1 MLMERNGIDKLK
13 KVSIILPLVVAVI
26 FNSSVAAIDRENNSK
41 LSCGIDSY
49 YVKDMVAQDNH
60 IWLLLHDNS
69 IGKDAVACINEKTLE
84 LQACYRSGEDLEDE
98 MIIQNM
104 SVQPNGSVW
113 LDLFYPKNPKGLQYS
128 LFILQDNV
136 NVAAASNV
144 VLCENI
150 ALWENGSSL
159 CYWDSDE
166 IVKSVDIP
174 ADTEPYAISALNGR
188 PCFVDAY
195 TGKVFLLNEH
205 GKWINQYSIPV
216 SDNKVLPQ
224 GFVDFYASM
233 TSCGNEVYLS
243 YLVGPE
249 KSNSLNRGGL
259 VRLSDG
265 KRLGDTAGLIV
276 HAKKQNDDSVQL
288 YMTNGFSDNSKLKEY
303 QQLSIKSDTITE
315 ARAFQQDGDNTAI
328 YLPAEWQYRDNLGR
342 LWGWSETIRNS
353 ITCIDTD
360 SLTDTDSKFSASTD
374 YYGFLDAD
382 ESAWYGSQQQGVI
395 KSVVQLGIMN
405 GYTDGTFHPI
415 GNITLSEAIKMA
427 AVVHATCNNQTIS
440 FSASDGGK
448 WYDAYLNYC
457 VKNRIV
463 SSDEYSSLDAYA
475 TRAQIAHIFAKAT
488 SDFAVVNDIDYDY
501 IPDVSERS
509 EYADEILALYRAGI
523 STGDERT
530 RAFRPSDTIT
540 RAEAAAII
548 SRVALP
554 TTRIKIV

>member
-1 MLMERNGIDKLK
+1 MERNGIDKLK
-13 KVSIILPLVVAVI
+13 KACIILPLVVAVI
-26 FNSSVAAIDRENNSK
+26 FNSSVTAIDRENNSK

-49 YVKDMVAQDNH
+49 YVKDMIAQDDH
-60 IWLLLHDNS
+60 IWLLLHDSS
-69 IGKDAVACINEKTLE
+69 IDKDAVACINEKTLE

-144 VLCENI
+144 VLCENV

-224 GFVDFYASM
+224 EFVNFYASM

-249 KSNSLNRGGL
+249 KSNSLNAGGL

-315 ARAFQQDGDNTAI
+315 VRAFQQDGDNAAI

-360 SLTDTDSKFSASTD
+360 SLTDSDTKFSTSTD

-475 TRAQIAHIFAKAT
+475 TRAQIAHFFAKAT
-488 SDFAVVNDIDYDY
+488 SDFAVVNDVDYDY

-523 STGDERT
+523 LTGDERT
-530 RAFRPSDTIT
+530 RAFRPSDTVT

>member
-1 MLMERNGIDKLK
+1 MKRNRIDKLK
-13 KVSIILPLVVAVI
+13 KACIILPLVVAVI
-26 FNSSVAAIDRENNSK
+26 FNSSVAAIDCENNSK

-49 YVKDMVAQDNH
+49 YVKDMIAQDDH
-60 IWLLLHDNS
+60 IWLLLHDSS
-69 IGKDAVACINEKTLE
+69 IDKDAVACINEKTLE

-113 LDLFYPKNPKGLQYS
+113 LDLFYPKNPKGSQYS

-144 VLCENI
+144 VLCENV

-224 GFVDFYASM
+224 EFVNFYASM

-501 IPDVSERS
+501 ISDVSERS

-523 STGDERT
+523 LTGDERT

>member
-1 MLMERNGIDKLK
+1 MERSGIDKLK
-13 KVSIILPLVVAVI
+13 KACIILPLVVAVI

-49 YVKDMVAQDNH
+49 YVKDMIAQDDH
-60 IWLLLHDNS
+60 IWLLLHDSS
-69 IGKDAVACINEKTLE
+69 IDKDAVACINEKTLE

-113 LDLFYPKNPKGLQYS
+113 LDLFYPKNPKCSQYS

-224 GFVDFYASM
+224 EFVNFYASM

-249 KSNSLNRGGL
+249 KSNSLNTGGL

-303 QQLSIKSDTITE
+303 QQLSIKSDTITKV
-315 ARAFQQDGDNTAI
+315 RAFQQDGDNTAI

-523 STGDERT
+523 LTGDERT

>member
-1 MLMERNGIDKLK
+1 MERNGIDKLK
-13 KVSIILPLVVAVI
+13 KACIILPLVVAVI

-49 YVKDMVAQDNH
+49 YVKDMIAQDDH
-60 IWLLLHDNS
+60 IWLLLHDSS
-69 IGKDAVACINEKTLE
+69 IDKDAVACINEKTLE

-113 LDLFYPKNPKGLQYS
+113 LDLFYPKNPKGSQYS

-224 GFVDFYASM
+224 EFVNFYASM

-523 STGDERT
+523 LTGDERT

>member
-1 MLMERNGIDKLK
+1 MERNGIDKLK

-49 YVKDMVAQDNH
+49 YVKDMIAQDDH
-60 IWLLLHDNS
+60 IWFLLHDSS

-84 LQACYRSGEDLEDE
+84 LQACYRSGENLEDE

-113 LDLFYPKNPKGLQYS
+113 LDLFYPKNPKGSQYS

-150 ALWENGSSL
+150 ALWENESSL

-224 GFVDFYASM
+224 EFVNFYASM

-249 KSNSLNRGGL
+249 KSNSLNAGGL

-488 SDFAVVNDIDYDY
+488 SDFAVINDIDYDY

-523 STGDERT
+523 LTGDERT

>member
-1 MLMERNGIDKLK
+1 MERNGIDKLK
-13 KVSIILPLVVAVI
+13 KACIILPLVVAVI

-49 YVKDMVAQDNH
+49 YVKDIIAQDDH
-60 IWLLLHDNS
+60 IWLLLHDSS
-69 IGKDAVACINEKTLE
+69 IDKDAVACINEKTLE

-113 LDLFYPKNPKGLQYS
+113 LDLFYPKNPKGSQYS

-144 VLCENI
+144 VLCENV

-224 GFVDFYASM
+224 EFVNFYASM

-501 IPDVSERS
+501 ISDVSERS

-523 STGDERT
+523 LTGDERT

>member
-1 MLMERNGIDKLK
+1 MERNGIDKLK
-13 KVSIILPLVVAVI
+13 KACIILPLVVAVI

-49 YVKDMVAQDNH
+49 YVKDMIAQDDH
-60 IWLLLHDNS
+60 IWLLLHDSS
-69 IGKDAVACINEKTLE
+69 IDKDAVACINEKTLE

-113 LDLFYPKNPKGLQYS
+113 LDLFYPKNPKGSQYS

-224 GFVDFYASM
+224 EFVNFYASM

-315 ARAFQQDGDNTAI
+315 ARAFQQDGDNAAI

-360 SLTDTDSKFSASTD
+360 SLTDSDSKFSASTD

-523 STGDERT
+523 LTGDERT

>member
-1 MLMERNGIDKLK
+1 MERNGIDKLK
-13 KVSIILPLVVAVI
+13 KACIILPLVVAVI

-60 IWLLLHDNS
+60 MWLLLHDNS

-144 VLCENI
+144 VLCENV
-150 ALWENGSSL
+150 ALWENESSL

-224 GFVDFYASM
+224 EFVNFYASM

-288 YMTNGFSDNSKLKEY
+288 YMTNGFSDNSKLKEH

-315 ARAFQQDGDNTAI
+315 VRAFQQDGDNAAI

-427 AVVHATCNNQTIS
+427 AVVHAPCNNQTIS

-523 STGDERT
+523 LTGDERT

>member
-1 MLMERNGIDKLK
+1 MERNGIDKLK
-13 KVSIILPLVVAVI
+13 KACIILPLVVAVI

-49 YVKDMVAQDNH
+49 YVKDMIAQDDH
-60 IWLLLHDNS
+60 IWLLLHDSS
-69 IGKDAVACINEKTLE
+69 IDKDAVACINEKTLE

-113 LDLFYPKNPKGLQYS
+113 LDLFYPKNPKGSQYS

-144 VLCENI
+144 VLCENV

-224 GFVDFYASM
+224 EFVNFYASM

-243 YLVGPE
+243 YIVGPE

-501 IPDVSERS
+501 ISDVSERS

-523 STGDERT
+523 LTGDERT

>member
-1 MLMERNGIDKLK
+1 MERNGIDKLK
-13 KVSIILPLVVAVI
+13 KACIILPLVVAVI

-49 YVKDMVAQDNH
+49 YVKDMIAQDDH
-60 IWLLLHDNS
+60 IWLLLHDSS
-69 IGKDAVACINEKTLE
+69 IDKDAVACINEKTLE

-113 LDLFYPKNPKGLQYS
+113 LDLFYPKNPKGSQYS

-144 VLCENI
+144 VLCENV

-224 GFVDFYASM
+224 EFVNFYASM

-360 SLTDTDSKFSASTD
+360 SLTDSDTKFSTSTD

-501 IPDVSERS
+501 ISDVSERS

-523 STGDERT
+523 LTGDERT

>member
-1 MLMERNGIDKLK
+1 MERNGIDKLK
-13 KVSIILPLVVAVI
+13 KACIILPLVVAVI

-49 YVKDMVAQDNH
+49 YVKDMIAQDDH
-60 IWLLLHDNS
+60 IWLLLHDSS
-69 IGKDAVACINEKTLE
+69 IDKDAVACINEKTLE

-113 LDLFYPKNPKGLQYS
+113 LDLFYPKNPKGSQYS

-144 VLCENI
+144 VLCENV

-224 GFVDFYASM
+224 EFVNFYASM
-233 TSCGNEVYLS
+233 ASCGNEVYLS

-501 IPDVSERS
+501 ISDVSERS

-523 STGDERT
+523 LTGDERT

>member
-1 MLMERNGIDKLK
+1 MERSGIDKLK
-13 KVSIILPLVVAVI
+13 KACIILPLVVAVI

-49 YVKDMVAQDNH
+49 YVKDMIAQDDH
-60 IWLLLHDNS
+60 IWLLLHDSS
-69 IGKDAVACINEKTLE
+69 IDKDAVACINEKTLE

-144 VLCENI
+144 VLCENV

-224 GFVDFYASM
+224 EFVNFYASM

-523 STGDERT
+523 LTGDERT

>member
-1 MLMERNGIDKLK
+1 MERNGIDKLK
-13 KVSIILPLVVAVI
+13 KACIILPLVVAVI

-49 YVKDMVAQDNH
+49 YVKDMIAQDDH
-60 IWLLLHDNS
+60 IWLLLHDSS
-69 IGKDAVACINEKTLE
+69 IDKDAVACINEKTLE

-144 VLCENI
+144 VLCENV

-224 GFVDFYASM
+224 EFVNFYASM

-342 LWGWSETIRNS
+342 LWGWSEKIRNS

-360 SLTDTDSKFSASTD
+360 SLTDSDTKFSTSTD

-427 AVVHATCNNQTIS
+427 AVVHATCNNQSIS

-523 STGDERT
+523 LTGDERT

>member
-1 MLMERNGIDKLK
+1 MERNGIDKLK
-13 KVSIILPLVVAVI
+13 KACIILPLVVAVI

-49 YVKDMVAQDNH
+49 YVKDMIAQDDH
-60 IWLLLHDNS
+60 IWLLLHDSS

-144 VLCENI
+144 VLCENV

-224 GFVDFYASM
+224 EFVDFYASM

>member
-1 MLMERNGIDKLK
+1 MERNGIDKLK
-13 KVSIILPLVVAVI
+13 KACIILPLVVAVI
-26 FNSSVAAIDRENNSK
+26 FNSSVATIDRENNSK

-49 YVKDMVAQDNH
+49 YVKDMIAQDDH
-60 IWLLLHDNS
+60 IWLLLHDSS
-69 IGKDAVACINEKTLE
+69 IDKDAVACINEKTLE

-113 LDLFYPKNPKGLQYS
+113 LDLFYPKNPKGSQYS

-144 VLCENI
+144 VLCENV

-224 GFVDFYASM
+224 EFVNFYASM

-501 IPDVSERS
+501 ISDVSERS

-523 STGDERT
+523 LTGDERT

>member
-1 MLMERNGIDKLK
+1 MERNGIDKLK
-13 KVSIILPLVVAVI
+13 KACIILPLVVAVI
-26 FNSSVAAIDRENNSK
+26 FNSSVAAIDRENNSR

-49 YVKDMVAQDNH
+49 YVKDMIAQDDH
-60 IWLLLHDNS
+60 IWLLLHDSS
-69 IGKDAVACINEKTLE
+69 IDKDAVACINEKTLE

-113 LDLFYPKNPKGLQYS
+113 LDLFYPKNPKGSQYS

-144 VLCENI
+144 VLCENV

-224 GFVDFYASM
+224 EFVNFYASM

-501 IPDVSERS
+501 ISDVSERS

-523 STGDERT
+523 LTGDERT

>member
-1 MLMERNGIDKLK
+1 MERNGIDKLK
-13 KVSIILPLVVAVI
+13 KACIILPLVVAVI

-60 IWLLLHDNS
+60 MWLLLHDNS

-144 VLCENI
+144 VLCENV

-174 ADTEPYAISALNGR
+174 AGTEPYAISALNGR

-224 GFVDFYASM
+224 EFVNFYASM

-360 SLTDTDSKFSASTD
+360 SLTDSDTKFSTSTD

-440 FSASDGGK
+440 FSASDGGE

-523 STGDERT
+523 LTGDERT

>member
-1 MLMERNGIDKLK
+1 M
-13 KVSIILPLVVAVI
+13 VVAVI

-49 YVKDMVAQDNH
+49 YVKDMIAQDDH
-60 IWLLLHDNS
+60 IWLLLHDSS
-69 IGKDAVACINEKTLE
+69 IDKDAVACINEKTLE

-113 LDLFYPKNPKGLQYS
+113 LDLFYPKNPKGSQYS

-144 VLCENI
+144 VLCENV

-224 GFVDFYASM
+224 EFVNFYASM

-501 IPDVSERS
+501 ISDVSERS

-523 STGDERT
+523 LTGDERT

>member
-1 MLMERNGIDKLK
+1 MERNGIDKLK
-13 KVSIILPLVVAVI
+13 KACIILPLVVAVI

-49 YVKDMVAQDNH
+49 YVKDMIAQDDH
-60 IWLLLHDNS
+60 IWLLLHDSS
-69 IGKDAVACINEKTLE
+69 IDKDAVACINEKTLE

-113 LDLFYPKNPKGLQYS
+113 LDLFYPKNPKGSQYS

-144 VLCENI
+144 VLCENV

-224 GFVDFYASM
+224 EFVNFYASM

-303 QQLSIKSDTITE
+303 QQLSIKSDTITKV
-315 ARAFQQDGDNTAI
+315 RAFQQDGDNTAI

-342 LWGWSETIRNS
+342 LWGWSEAIRNS

-440 FSASDGGK
+440 FSASDGGE

-523 STGDERT
+523 LTGDERT

>member
-1 MLMERNGIDKLK
+1 MERNGIDKLK

-98 MIIQNM
+98 MIVQNM

-113 LDLFYPKNPKGLQYS
+113 LDLFYPKNPKCSQYS

-195 TGKVFLLNEH
+195 TGKVFLLNDH
-205 GKWINQYSIPV
+205 GKWINQYNVPV

-224 GFVDFYASM
+224 EFVNFYASM

-249 KSNSLNRGGL
+249 KSNSLNAGGL

-303 QQLSIKSDTITE
+303 QQLSIKSDTITKV
-315 ARAFQQDGDNTAI
+315 RAFQQDGDNAAI
-328 YLPAEWQYRDNLGR
+328 YLPAEWQYMDNLGR

-360 SLTDTDSKFSASTD
+360 SLIDSDTKFSTSTD

-427 AVVHATCNNQTIS
+427 AVVHATCNSQTIS

-523 STGDERT
+523 LTGDERT

>member
-1 MLMERNGIDKLK
+1 MERNGIDKLK
-13 KVSIILPLVVAVI
+13 KACIILPLVVAVI
-26 FNSSVAAIDRENNSK
+26 FNSSVAAIDCENNSK

-49 YVKDMVAQDNH
+49 YVKDIIAQDNH
-60 IWLLLHDNS
+60 IWFLLHDNS

-144 VLCENI
+144 VLCENV

-174 ADTEPYAISALNGR
+174 TGTEPYAISALNGR

-224 GFVDFYASM
+224 EFVNFYASM

-360 SLTDTDSKFSASTD
+360 SLTDSDTKFSTSTD

-440 FSASDGGK
+440 FSASDGGE

-523 STGDERT
+523 LTGDERT

>member
-1 MLMERNGIDKLK
+1 MERSGIDKLK
-13 KVSIILPLVVAVI
+13 KACIILPLVVAVI

-60 IWLLLHDNS
+60 MWLLLHDNS

-113 LDLFYPKNPKGLQYS
+113 LDLFYPKNPKCSQYS

-224 GFVDFYASM
+224 EFVNFYASM

-288 YMTNGFSDNSKLKEY
+288 YMTNCFSDNSKLKEY

-315 ARAFQQDGDNTAI
+315 ARAFQQDGDNTVI

-360 SLTDTDSKFSASTD
+360 SLTDSDTKFSTSTD

-440 FSASDGGK
+440 FSASDGGE

-523 STGDERT
+523 LTGDERT
-530 RAFRPSDTIT
+530 RAFRTSDTIT

>member
-1 MLMERNGIDKLK
+1 MERNGIDKLK
-13 KVSIILPLVVAVI
+13 KACIILPLVVAVI

-49 YVKDMVAQDNH
+49 YVKDMIAQDDH
-60 IWLLLHDNS
+60 IWLLLHDSS
-69 IGKDAVACINEKTLE
+69 IDKDAVACINEKTLE

-104 SVQPNGSVW
+104 SVQTNGSVW

-144 VLCENI
+144 VLCENV

-224 GFVDFYASM
+224 EFVNFYASM

-315 ARAFQQDGDNTAI
+315 VRAFQQGGDNAAI

-342 LWGWSETIRNS
+342 LWGWSEKIRNS
-353 ITCIDTD
+353 ITCIDAD
-360 SLTDTDSKFSASTD
+360 SLTDSDSKFSASTD

-501 IPDVSERS
+501 ISDVSERS

-523 STGDERT
+523 LTGDERT

>member
-1 MLMERNGIDKLK
+1 MDHP
-13 KVSIILPLVVAVI
+13 S
-26 FNSSVAAIDRENNSK
+26 DR
-41 LSCGIDSY
+41 
-49 YVKDMVAQDNH
+49 V
-60 IWLLLHDNS
+60 
-69 IGKDAVACINEKTLE
+69 DA
-84 LQACYRSGEDLEDE
+84 
-98 MIIQNM
+98 
-104 SVQPNGSVW
+104 
-113 LDLFYPKNPKGLQYS
+113 LDLAGDS
-128 LFILQDNV
+128 L
-136 NVAAASNV
+136 VAAAI
-144 VLCENI
+144 L
-150 ALWENGSSL
+150 SL
-159 CYWDSDE
+159 IRHKVGDGHCW
-166 IVKSVDIP
+166 P
-174 ADTEPYAISALNGR
+174 AGEQFLKMLQLR
-188 PCFVDAY
+188 VDARNLAL
-195 TGKVFLLNEH
+195 VELDA
-205 GKWINQYSIPV
+205 PV
-216 SDNKVLPQ
+216 RQPTCFRDGSVVAGQGCKGGELRRTVVQRHARMVLR
-224 GFVDFYASM
+224 GRM
-233 TSCGNEVYLS
+233 REV
-243 YLVGPE
+243 
-249 KSNSLNRGGL
+249 
-259 VRLSDG
+259 
-265 KRLGDTAGLIV
+265 
-276 HAKKQNDDSVQL
+276 ND
-288 YMTNGFSDNSKLKEY
+288 
-303 QQLSIKSDTITE
+303 
-315 ARAFQQDGDNTAI
+315 
-328 YLPAEWQYRDNLGR
+328 
-342 LWGWSETIRNS
+342 S

-488 SDFAVVNDIDYDY
+488 SDFAVVNDVDYDY

-509 EYADEILALYRAGI
+509 KYADEILALYRAGI
-523 STGDERT
+523 LTGDERT

>member
-1 MLMERNGIDKLK
+1 MERNGIDKLK
-13 KVSIILPLVVAVI
+13 KACIILPLVVAVI

-49 YVKDMVAQDNH
+49 YVKDMIAQDDH
-60 IWLLLHDNS
+60 IWLLLHDSS

-113 LDLFYPKNPKGLQYS
+113 LDLFYPKNPKGSQYS

-144 VLCENI
+144 VLCENV

-224 GFVDFYASM
+224 EFVNFYASM

-523 STGDERT
+523 LTGDERT

>member
-1 MLMERNGIDKLK
+1 MERNGIDKLK
-13 KVSIILPLVVAVI
+13 KACIILPLVVAVI

-49 YVKDMVAQDNH
+49 YVKDIIAQDNH
-60 IWLLLHDNS
+60 IWFLLHDNS

-113 LDLFYPKNPKGLQYS
+113 LDLFYPKNPKGSQYS

-144 VLCENI
+144 VLCENV
-150 ALWENGSSL
+150 ALWGNGGSL

-224 GFVDFYASM
+224 EFVNFYASM

-523 STGDERT
+523 LTGDERT

>member
-1 MLMERNGIDKLK
+1 MERNGIDKLK
-13 KVSIILPLVVAVI
+13 KACIILPLVVAVI
-26 FNSSVAAIDRENNSK
+26 FNSSVAAIDCENNSK

-49 YVKDMVAQDNH
+49 YVKDMIAQDNH
-60 IWLLLHDNS
+60 IWFLLHDSS

-84 LQACYRSGEDLEDE
+84 LQACYRSGENLEDE

-113 LDLFYPKNPKGLQYS
+113 LDLFYPKNPKGSQYS

-150 ALWENGSSL
+150 ALWENESSL

-224 GFVDFYASM
+224 EFVNFYASM

-249 KSNSLNRGGL
+249 KSNSLNAGGL

-523 STGDERT
+523 LTGDERT

>member
-1 MLMERNGIDKLK
+1 MERNGIDKLK
-13 KVSIILPLVVAVI
+13 KACIILPLVVAVI

-49 YVKDMVAQDNH
+49 YVKDMIAQDDH
-60 IWLLLHDNS
+60 IWLLLHDSS
-69 IGKDAVACINEKTLE
+69 IDKDAVACINEKTLE

-113 LDLFYPKNPKGLQYS
+113 LDLFYPKNPKGSQYS

-224 GFVDFYASM
+224 EFVNFYASM

-501 IPDVSERS
+501 ISDVSERS

-523 STGDERT
+523 LTGDERT

>member
-1 MLMERNGIDKLK
+1 MERNGIDKLK
-13 KVSIILPLVVAVI
+13 KACIILPLVVAVI

-49 YVKDMVAQDNH
+49 YVKDMIAQDDH
-60 IWLLLHDNS
+60 IWLLLHDSS
-69 IGKDAVACINEKTLE
+69 IDKDAVACINEKTLE

-113 LDLFYPKNPKGLQYS
+113 LDLFYPKNPKGSQYS

-144 VLCENI
+144 VLCENV

-224 GFVDFYASM
+224 EFVNFYASM

-427 AVVHATCNNQTIS
+427 AVVHATCNNQTIF

-501 IPDVSERS
+501 ISDVSERS

-523 STGDERT
+523 LTGDERT

>member
-1 MLMERNGIDKLK
+1 MERNGIDKLK
-13 KVSIILPLVVAVI
+13 KACIILPLVVAVI

-49 YVKDMVAQDNH
+49 YVKDMIAQDDH
-60 IWLLLHDNS
+60 IWLLLHDSS
-69 IGKDAVACINEKTLE
+69 IDKDAVACINEKTLE

-144 VLCENI
+144 VLCENV

-224 GFVDFYASM
+224 EFVNFYASM

-303 QQLSIKSDTITE
+303 QQLSIKSDTITKV
-315 ARAFQQDGDNTAI
+315 RAFQQDGDNTAI

-523 STGDERT
+523 LTGDERT

>member
-1 MLMERNGIDKLK
+1 MERNGIDKLK
-13 KVSIILPLVVAVI
+13 KACIILPLVVAVI

-41 LSCGIDSY
+41 LSCEIDSY
-49 YVKDMVAQDNH
+49 YVKDMIAQDDH
-60 IWLLLHDNS
+60 IWLLLHDSS

-84 LQACYRSGEDLEDE
+84 LQTCYRSGEDLEDE

-144 VLCENI
+144 VLCENV

-224 GFVDFYASM
+224 EFVNFYASM

-303 QQLSIKSDTITE
+303 QQLSIKSDAITKV
-315 ARAFQQDGDNTAI
+315 RAFQQDGDNAAI

-523 STGDERT
+523 LTGDERT

>member
-1 MLMERNGIDKLK
+1 MERNRIDKLK
-13 KVSIILPLVVAVI
+13 KACIILPLVVAVI

-60 IWLLLHDNS
+60 MWLLLHDNS

-113 LDLFYPKNPKGLQYS
+113 LDLFYPKNPKCSQYS

-188 PCFVDAY
+188 PCFIDAY
-195 TGKVFLLNEH
+195 TGKVFLLNDH
-205 GKWINQYSIPV
+205 GKWINQYNVPV

-224 GFVDFYASM
+224 EFVNFYASM

-249 KSNSLNRGGL
+249 KSNSLNTGGL

-303 QQLSIKSDTITE
+303 QQLSIKSDTITKV
-315 ARAFQQDGDNTAI
+315 RAFQQDGDNTAI

-342 LWGWSETIRNS
+342 LWGWSEAIRNS

-360 SLTDTDSKFSASTD
+360 SLIDSDTKFSTSTD

-440 FSASDGGK
+440 FSASDGGE

-523 STGDERT
+523 LTGDERT

>member
-1 MLMERNGIDKLK
+1 MERNGIDKLK
-13 KVSIILPLVVAVI
+13 KACIILPLVVAVI

-49 YVKDMVAQDNH
+49 YVKDMIAQDDH
-60 IWLLLHDNS
+60 IWLLLHDSS

-84 LQACYRSGEDLEDE
+84 LQTCYRSGEDLEDE

-144 VLCENI
+144 VLCENV

-224 GFVDFYASM
+224 EFVNFYASM

-303 QQLSIKSDTITE
+303 QQLSIKSDAITKV
-315 ARAFQQDGDNTAI
+315 RAFQQDGDNAAI

-523 STGDERT
+523 LTGDERT

>member
-1 MLMERNGIDKLK
+1 MERNGIDKLK
-13 KVSIILPLVVAVI
+13 KACIILPLVVAVI

-49 YVKDMVAQDNH
+49 YVKDMIAH
-60 IWLLLHDNS
+60 IWLLLHDSS
-69 IGKDAVACINEKTLE
+69 IDKDAVACINEKTLE

-113 LDLFYPKNPKGLQYS
+113 LDLFYPKNPKGSQYS

-144 VLCENI
+144 VLCENV

-224 GFVDFYASM
+224 EFVNFYASM

-501 IPDVSERS
+501 ISDVSERS

-523 STGDERT
+523 LTGDERT

>member
-1 MLMERNGIDKLK
+1 MERNGIDKLK
-13 KVSIILPLVVAVI
+13 KACIILPLVVAVI

-49 YVKDMVAQDNH
+49 YVKDMIAQDDH
-60 IWLLLHDNS
+60 IWLLLHDSS
-69 IGKDAVACINEKTLE
+69 IDKDAVACINEKTLE

-113 LDLFYPKNPKGLQYS
+113 LDLFYPKNPKGSQYS

-144 VLCENI
+144 VLCENV

-224 GFVDFYASM
+224 EFVNFYASM

-360 SLTDTDSKFSASTD
+360 SLTDSDTKFSTSTD

-440 FSASDGGK
+440 FSASDGGE

-523 STGDERT
+523 LTGDERT

>member
-1 MLMERNGIDKLK
+1 MERNGIDKLK
-13 KVSIILPLVVAVI
+13 KACIILPLVVAVI

-49 YVKDMVAQDNH
+49 YVKDMIAQDDH
-60 IWLLLHDNS
+60 IWLLLHDSS
-69 IGKDAVACINEKTLE
+69 IDKDAVACINEKTLE

-113 LDLFYPKNPKGLQYS
+113 LDLFYPKNPKGSQYS

-144 VLCENI
+144 VLCENV
-150 ALWENGSSL
+150 ALWENGGSL

-224 GFVDFYASM
+224 EFVNFYASM

-501 IPDVSERS
+501 ISDVSERS

-523 STGDERT
+523 LTGDERT

>member
-1 MLMERNGIDKLK
+1 MERNGIDKLK

-49 YVKDMVAQDNH
+49 YVKDMIAQDDH
-60 IWLLLHDNS
+60 IWLLLHDSS
-69 IGKDAVACINEKTLE
+69 IDKDAVACINEKTLE

-144 VLCENI
+144 VLCENV

-174 ADTEPYAISALNGR
+174 ASTEPYAISALNGR

-224 GFVDFYASM
+224 EFVNFYASM

-303 QQLSIKSDTITE
+303 QQLSIKSDTITKV
-315 ARAFQQDGDNTAI
+315 RAFQQDGDNTAI

-360 SLTDTDSKFSASTD
+360 SLTDSDTKFSTSTD

-523 STGDERT
+523 LTGDERT

>member
-1 MLMERNGIDKLK
+1 MERSGIDKLK
-13 KVSIILPLVVAVI
+13 KACIILPLVVAVI
-26 FNSSVAAIDRENNSK
+26 FNFSVAAIDRENNSK

-60 IWLLLHDNS
+60 MWLLLHDNS

-113 LDLFYPKNPKGLQYS
+113 LDLFYPKNPKGSQYS

-144 VLCENI
+144 VLCENV
-150 ALWENGSSL
+150 ALWGNGGSL

-166 IVKSVDIP
+166 IVKSADIP
-174 ADTEPYAISALNGR
+174 AGTEPYAISALNGR
-188 PCFVDAY
+188 PCFIDAY
-195 TGKVFLLNEH
+195 TGKVFLLNDH
-205 GKWINQYSIPV
+205 GKWINQYNVPV

-224 GFVDFYASM
+224 EFVNFYASM

-249 KSNSLNRGGL
+249 KSNSLNTGGL

-303 QQLSIKSDTITE
+303 QQLSIKSDTITKV
-315 ARAFQQDGDNTAI
+315 RAFQQDGDNTAI

-342 LWGWSETIRNS
+342 LWGWSEAIRNS

-415 GNITLSEAIKMA
+415 GNITLSEAIKMS

-440 FSASDGGK
+440 FSTSDGGK

-523 STGDERT
+523 LTGDERT

>member
-1 MLMERNGIDKLK
+1 MERNGIDKLK
-13 KVSIILPLVVAVI
+13 KACIILPLVVAVI

-49 YVKDMVAQDNH
+49 YVKDMIAQDDH
-60 IWLLLHDNS
+60 IWLLLHDSS
-69 IGKDAVACINEKTLE
+69 IDKDAVACINEKTLE

-113 LDLFYPKNPKGLQYS
+113 LDLFYPKNPKGSQYS

-144 VLCENI
+144 VLCENV

-205 GKWINQYSIPV
+205 GKWINQYSISV

-224 GFVDFYASM
+224 EFVNFYASM

-501 IPDVSERS
+501 ISDVSERS

-523 STGDERT
+523 LTGDERT